1 MTFAGGGT
9 ISFHRVE
16 KKTKTRRRKTVLSRT
31 KTNHMFN
38 LISFAKPGSLIS
50 FPLVCRESVEG
61 GGAGAFCPPC
71 FLKGVFNDDFATCIN
86 MILRNEGGTVLRALA
101 SHQRGPSS
109 NPGVDA
115 ICELRLLLVL
125 FLGSKGF
132 SPGTLVFSS
141 P

>member
-50 FPLVCRESVEG
+50 FPVFYRESVEG
-61 GGAGAFCPPC
+61 GGAG
-71 FLKGVFNDDFATCIN
+71 
-86 MILRNEGGTVLRALA
+86 
-101 SHQRGPSS
+101 
-109 NPGVDA
+109 
-115 ICELRLLLVL
+115 
-125 FLGSKGF
+125 GF
-132 SPGTLVFSS
+132 SPHAF
-141 P
+141 